1 MSTPP
6 LPSQVGK
13 RFNRLIII
21 EDFIRIN
28 ECRWARTLCDC
39 GREQLQNLN
48 LVKRGNSKS
57 CGKCLPEEKA
67 MKKLLGKKFG
77 MVEVIKNVEVRN
89 ESRIVLAKCDCGA
102 EFTTQAN
109 SLIQGLTRSCVCYN
123 ISSRRKDIDDDC
135 FSEINEGSAYWAG
148 FLAADGCLSRNRTV
162 SLALAP
168 VDTGHIKKYASFLKS
183 DHKIRETPKSTW
195 IAFNSEKITQDLKKF
210 GLTARKSLTYDPP
223 ESIRNN
229 VDFWR
234 GMIDGDGCIWFNK
247 RGYPHIEL
255 CGSEASMEAFR
266 EFASK
271 INNSKAR
278 VLKSKSIFKIS
289 FANRNAEKVIST
301 LYYQGCEHYL
311 DRKMIS
317 AQKAMATYG
326 IIN

>member
-1 MSTPP
+1 MSA

-13 RFNRLIII
+13 KFNRLTII
-21 EDFIRIN
+21 EDFIKIDG
-28 ECRWARTLCDC
+28 CRWAKTLCEC

-48 LVKRGNSKS
+48 LVKRGNSKT

-77 MVEVIKNVEVRN
+77 MVEVIKNVEVRK
-89 ESRIVLAKCDCGA
+89 EARIVLAKCDCGN
-102 EFTTQAN
+102 EFTVQAN
-109 SLIQGLTRSCVCYN
+109 SLIQGMTRSCGCYN
-123 ISSRRKDIDDDC
+123 VSSRRKSIDDDC

-148 FLAADGCLSRNRTV
+148 FLAADGCLSRSRFV

-168 VDTGHIKKYASFLKS
+168 VDTDHIKKYASFLKS
-183 DHKIRETPKSTW
+183 DHKVRETPKSTW
-195 IAFNSEKITQDLKKF
+195 LTFNSEKIMQDLKNF

-223 ESIRNN
+223 ESIRDNA
-229 VDFWR
+229 DFWR

-247 RGYPHIEL
+247 RGYPYIEL
-255 CGSEASMEAFR
+255 CGSEACMEAFR

-271 INNSKAR
+271 INGSKAK

-289 FANRNAEKVIST
+289 FANKNAEKIIST
-301 LYYQGCEHYL
+301 LYYTGCKYYL

-317 AQKAMATYG
+317 AQKVMA
-326 IIN
+326 I